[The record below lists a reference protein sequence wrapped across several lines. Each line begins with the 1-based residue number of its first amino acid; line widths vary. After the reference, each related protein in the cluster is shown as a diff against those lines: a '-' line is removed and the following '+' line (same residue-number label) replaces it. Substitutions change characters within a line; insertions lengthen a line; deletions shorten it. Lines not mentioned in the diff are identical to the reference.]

1 MVGACFVIIKS
12 LSPKNKDPHNITQLS
27 KVVEETHK
35 APLRSISTLRR
46 AKGKPMGDMQPSGQ
60 IKLKWKKNVRV
71 STHANIVMG
80 IIIPEWTTEMT
91 PPISSAIF

>member
-27 KVVEETHK
+27 KVEGTQK

-60 IKLKWKKNVRV
+60 IKLKWKK
-71 STHANIVMG
+71 TWEFQPMQI
-80 IIIPEWTTEMT
+80 
-91 PPISSAIF
+91 